1 MRLIVRYARGFY
13 EHVVDEVTRLG
24 GIVLHSSRYANY
36 IVVEVDPRLVD
47 AVKGITG
54 VIAVYRPR
62 TFTISSPFFRPVKVY
77 DSRFTLTFHNV
88 TRVWYEYSILGRH
101 VKVAVLDSGVY
112 PHPALKGKII
122 AEYNAYGGGDIHGGR
137 VQHGTFIAGLIAADE
152 VWYKSLM
159 VSGVAPKA
167 RIINV
172 KVLNDEGFGSE
183 EHLLMGFEKA
193 LELQADII
201 NISLGILSHEYNS
214 PLRELVK
221 AAARRGVIVVAS
233 AGNSGPKP
241 RTINYPGCIPECVT
255 VGSVNSRG
263 EPSIF
268 SSRGPVDDI
277 IKPDVAAFGGDHDEA
292 LIGLCGPGYATRV
305 GTSFSTAIVS
315 GILALLLEARG
326 VDREELEDLLRLSCN
341 GPMSKSIDVGW
352 GIVDSYSL
360 VAGRSGRK
368 RLYA

>member
-1 MRLIVRYARGFY
+1 MRLIVRYASGFY
-13 EHVVDEVTRLG
+13 NNVVDEITRLG
-24 GIVLHSSRYANY
+24 GIILHSSRYANY
-36 IVVEVDPRLVD
+36 IVVEVDPSIAD
-47 AVKGITG
+47 ALRRIEG

-62 TFTISSPFFRPVKVY
+62 TFTVSSPFFHARRVL
-77 DSRFTLTFHNV
+77 DSRFTLAFHNV
-88 TRVWYEYSILGRH
+88 ARVWYEYSILGRH

-112 PHPALKGKII
+112 PHPALKGKVI

-137 VQHGTFIAGLIAADE
+137 VQHGTFIAGLIVAEE
-152 VWYKSLM
+152 VWHGGFM

-167 RIINV
+167 RIINI

-201 NISLGILSHEYNS
+201 NISLGILSHDYNS
-214 PLRELVK
+214 PLRELIK
-221 AAARRGVIVVAS
+221 AAASQGVIVVAS

-277 IKPDVAAFGGDHDEA
+277 IKPDVTALGGDYDEV
-292 LIGLCGPGYATRV
+292 LFGLCGPGYATRV

-315 GILALLLEARG
+315 GILALLLEARS
-326 VDREELEDLLRLSCN
+326 VDRWELEDLLRISCN
-341 GPMSKSIDVGW
+341 GPMTKSIDVGW
-352 GIVDSYSL
+352 GLLDSYAL
-360 VAGRSGRK
+360 VSGRAGRK
-368 RLYA
+368 MLH